1 MPNCMRRLKVVAN
14 RSPALLKARFSTEV
28 EVPFLNVAD
37 AEAELVIGTL
47 KIEMLPPVSPNATLP
62 AESTPYRGDIPGCGH
77 NIAHNFTGALLC
89 VAQGPTAAQ

>member
-1 MPNCMRRLKVVAN
+1 MRRLKVVAN

-62 AESTPYRGDIPGCGH
+62 AESTATAVTSLAVATTSRTILQVLSFVWRKGLLLH
-77 NIAHNFTGALLC
+77 NR
-89 VAQGPTAAQ
+89 